1 VPECVASSVGTLV
14 DLLPWDEAAKEAFP
28 KLCAESLAWTLVR
41 AQWLQRW
48 GAPGVATI
56 VDGTSQGG
64 TTAVAELEGFALASA
79 IRNVVDPAYGSG
91 TGGPNSNRD
100 GAEAVAQAMRRVL
113 DVGRDPI
120 VVTAPGPGARAAA
133 VLADTFR
140 DGFDFRPFVVQRA
153 PAAAHGAPI
162 PADAAHM
169 SQRLTSG
176 IAAAWLSGSSLARG
190 PPVVSA
196 LQLAA
201 DDAAYA
207 VTQTRIGDLVANA
220 AAVAAAASSDDDRR
234 AKKLRGSRGF
244 SVRHDHAAVTPCDGT
259 AYFSSG

>member
-1 VPECVASSVGTLV
+1 
-14 DLLPWDEAAKEAFP
+14 
-28 KLCAESLAWTLVR
+28 
-41 AQWLQRW
+41 
-48 GAPGVATI
+48 
-56 VDGTSQGG
+56 
-64 TTAVAELEGFALASA
+64 
-79 IRNVVDPAYGSG
+79 
-91 TGGPNSNRD
+91 
-100 GAEAVAQAMRRVL
+100 
-113 DVGRDPI
+113 
-120 VVTAPGPGARAAA
+120 
-133 VLADTFR
+133 
-140 DGFDFRPFVVQRA
+140 
-153 PAAAHGAPI
+153 
-162 PADAAHM
+162 M

-220 AAVAAAASSDDDRR
+220 AAAASSDDDRR

-244 SVRHDHAAVTPCDGT
+244 SVRHDHAAVTPCDGA